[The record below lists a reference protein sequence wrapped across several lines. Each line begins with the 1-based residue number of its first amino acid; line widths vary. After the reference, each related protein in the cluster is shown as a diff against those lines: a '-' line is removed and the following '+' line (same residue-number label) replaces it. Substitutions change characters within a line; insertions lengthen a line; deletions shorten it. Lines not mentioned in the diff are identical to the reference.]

1 MNQTSRCP
9 RCKSDV
15 PVPEAFASGDTL
27 PCDICQSQLRVLRN
41 DKGAMRLVIADAGP
55 VREQL
60 TFNKTHVDRL
70 QRELQD
76 ARHSIG
82 IGANGFAISVL
93 YLVSRLALE
102 EREMEMGLLVEAI
115 VLGVVVGIG
124 LEAANYLF
132 LAKRKA
138 ITRITGEIDQMKEE
152 QKLLQGLVREAERA
166 QQQLAS
172 ASDSGSARR
181 AG

>member
-60 TFNKTHVDRL
+60 TFNKTHV
-70 QRELQD
+70 D